1 VLTASGYRTAA
12 LMLGVGVCV
21 GLSVWGAVSSEPEF
35 WVLDLACAVGAVA
48 TAGFARTRP
57 LGATVAASLLAALSP
72 AATPAA
78 AVGIVFSGIRHRFA
92 AAAAVTALAAVAHLV
107 RGAWRPMDGLPYGW
121 WMVLVAVG
129 AAANLAWGALGRSH
143 AALLS
148 SLSERARRAEEE
160 QARRVAE
167 ARAAERSALAREMH
181 DVLAHRLSLLATYA
195 GALEYRPDAPPERQ
209 ARAAGVIRQGV
220 HDALEELRDVVAV
233 LRYDEDDFEAALPVL
248 ADVPALVEETRAAGG
263 QVTLE
268 DGLPG
273 GECPPAIGRTVYRVV
288 QEGLTNARKHAA
300 GHPVLVSLAGAPGDR
315 LTVRVHNSVPSREPI
330 SEPAPGGHGL
340 VGLTERVR
348 LVGGEL
354 DQRRSVD
361 SFEIE
366 ARLPWPQ

>member
-1 VLTASGYRTAA
+1 MLTASGYRTAA

-21 GLSVWGAVSSEPEF
+21 ALSVWGSIASEPDLSA
-35 WVLDLACAVGAVA
+35 LDLACAVGAVA

-57 LGATVAASLLAALSP
+57 LGATTVASMLAALSP

-92 AAAAVTALAAVAHLV
+92 VASAVTAVAAAAHLV
-107 RGAWRPMDGLPYGW
+107 RGAWRPMDGLPYAW
-121 WMVLVAVG
+121 WVVLVVVG
-129 AAANLAWGALGRSH
+129 AAANLGWGALGRSH
-143 AALLS
+143 SALLL

-220 HDALEELRDVVAV
+220 HDALGELRDVVAV
-233 LRYDEDDFEAALPVL
+233 LRHDEDDFEAALPVL
-248 ADVPALVEETRAAGG
+248 ADVPSLVEESRAAGG
-263 QVTLE
+263 EVTL
-268 DGLPG
+268 DDDLLG

-300 GHPVLVSLAGAPGDR
+300 GHPVLVSLAGTPGDL
-315 LTVRVHNSVPSREPI
+315 LTVRVHNSVPDREPT
-330 SEPAPGGHGL
+330 ATRTQGGHGL

-354 DQRRSVD
+354 DQRRSGG